1 MGKNKR
7 GGDICI
13 LMADSQCGT
22 AETAEHCKA
31 IFLKLK
37 KKAFLNKDQELMCT
51 AITLLSRSITDLREK
66 DIQNAGRNGHQE
78 LREKHS
84 AGKQDTRCDC

>member
-1 MGKNKR
+1 
-7 GGDICI
+7 
-13 LMADSQCGT
+13 
-22 AETAEHCKA
+22 
-31 IFLKLK
+31 
-37 KKAFLNKDQELMCT
+37 MCT

-78 LREKHS
+78 LREKQS